1 MCETLLCQIKPV
13 STFTLSSFSLNTSF
27 FTQVEFSDESDPE
40 ADPKAELKAKAEV
53 SKKRTTTRSRRAPE
67 TPVQQAP
74 VKTPRRKKS
83 TAVAPSVSSE
93 DEAAAA
99 AGPVRRGRGR
109 RPLAG
114 SSETGK
120 GEEPEKMRTI
130 DEELDGAVLD
140 LSIEQLRASDTEDDA
155 AASRDLFVLPHLFVA
170 GLIRICF
177 VFN

>member
-1 MCETLLCQIKPV
+1 MPNQTCLYIH
-13 STFTLSSFSLNTSF
+13 FSLNTSF
-27 FTQVEFSDESDPE
+27 LTQVEFSDESDPE

-67 TPVQQAP
+67 TPAPQAP

-83 TAVAPSVSSE
+83 TAVARAPSSE
-93 DEAAAA
+93 DEAAA

-130 DEELDGAVLD
+130 DEELDGVVLD

-155 AASRDLFVLPHLFVA
+155 AASRDLFVLPRLFFVA
-170 GLIRICF
+170 GLIRIFF